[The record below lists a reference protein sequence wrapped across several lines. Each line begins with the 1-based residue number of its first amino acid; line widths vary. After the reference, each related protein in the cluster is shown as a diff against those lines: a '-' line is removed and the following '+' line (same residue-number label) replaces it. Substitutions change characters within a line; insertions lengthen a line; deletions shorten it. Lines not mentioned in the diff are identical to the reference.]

1 MAEESSFRSRASRK
15 TRLKSE
21 PIRLPSE
28 TVFSLV
34 QHEVEPEQRST
45 SATSFP
51 PWKDRSTPSP
61 GMSEVQPQSDTS

>member
-34 QHEVEPEQRST
+34 QQVEPEQPST